1 MQLEL
6 LPPVQL
12 AVLNPGGN
20 DREQHFPDHA
30 GSPDD
35 PVLHPPVNYHA
46 YAACAA
52 GTFYRD
58 PARIPGTHRQVLLV
72 LRRDLK
78 ACLRALRQLK
88 TAGCQVAISLK
99 ESGLHQVAKTFSSAD
114 NIRLFREL
122 CAVADGAIA
131 STPDLVPI
139 YQSAGARHV
148 AFIPTPYPID
158 DPRWH
163 FSLPL
168 SQRTGIFIGT
178 REWNTPSRNH
188 AAALLLS
195 STLGAPVTVINE
207 DGRIGRKRLAAVG
220 IPGLNIIE
228 GRLPYPDY
236 LRLVATHR
244 IVLQLD
250 RSAVPGQVAGD
261 SLLCGLPCVGGDGA
275 IDTLTHKKTAG
286 LPYTPAQLR
295 DIAATL
301 LESDPAL
308 TAAVKTSR
316 DLALQH
322 LSFKTISQSLTDY
335 FSSLPQ

>member
-6 LPPVQL
+6 LPTVQL

-20 DREQHFPDHA
+20 DREQSFPDHA

-35 PVLHPPVNYHA
+35 AVLHPPVNYHA
-46 YAACAA
+46 YAACTA

-58 PARIPGTHRQVLLV
+58 PARIPATQRQVLLII
-72 LRRDLK
+72 RRDLK

-99 ESGLHQVAKTFSSAD
+99 ESGLHQVAKTFTSAD
-114 NIRLFREL
+114 NLRLFRDL
-122 CAVADGAIA
+122 CALADGCIA

-139 YQSAGARHV
+139 YQSAGGRSV
-148 AFIPTPYPID
+148 TFIPTPYPVD
-158 DPRWH
+158 DDRWN
-163 FSLPL
+163 FSQPL
-168 SQRTGIFIGT
+168 AQRAGIFIGT

-188 AAALLLS
+188 AAALLLAS
-195 STLGAPVTVINE
+195 KLAVPVTVINE
-207 DGRIGRKRLAAVG
+207 DGRAGRKRLAAVG
-220 IPGLNIIE
+220 IPALQVIE

-236 LRLVATHR
+236 LRLIATHR

-261 SLLCGLPCVGGDGA
+261 ALLCGLPCVGGDGA
-275 IDTLTHKKTAG
+275 IDTLAHKKSAG
-286 LPYTPAQLR
+286 PSLSPAQLR
-295 DIAATL
+295 DIATNL
-301 LESDPAL
+301 LQSDSAH
-308 TAAVKTSR
+308 ASAVKSSR

-322 LSFKTISQSLTDY
+322 LSYKIIAQSLTDY
-335 FSSLPQ
+335 FSGLPQ